1 MRVIA
6 YSDELTDLDVS
17 SVVIYSG
24 DNPIAVYMETDGIVM
39 GYVAGEKG
47 FDQVMKQLGMR
58 VDVSKY
64 KLGGSNC
71 EKIL

>member
-1 MRVIA
+1 MRIVA
-6 YSDELTDLDVS
+6 YSSDLIDRDVS
-17 SVVIYSG
+17 SIIIYSG
-24 DNPIAVYMETDGIVM
+24 DSPIAVYMETDGLVM
-39 GYVAGEKG
+39 SYVAGEKG